1 MNVVDS
7 SGWLEYFTDG
17 PNAAAFAKP
26 IHATASLIVP
36 SVSLFEVFKRVM
48 TQRGEDVALEAAAMM
63 RQGRVV
69 PLDDALALE
78 AARLSVERRLPMADS
93 IILATARAHRAT
105 LWDAGCGLQGPA
117 GRPLFHEGMI
127 DLHCQTRRAVARP
140 QGALIER
147 ARSQMLRS
155 STLSPEPDCD

>member
-78 AARLSVERRLPMADS
+78 AARLSVEHRLPMADS

-105 LWDAGCGLQGPA
+105 LWTQDADFKDLQDVRYFTKADRSSLPNSPRCRA
-117 GRPLFHEGMI
+117 ASGRAHRAREI
-127 DLHCQTRRAVARP
+127 AVAAIVHAFSR
-140 QGALIER
+140 
-147 ARSQMLRS
+147 
-155 STLSPEPDCD
+155 T